1 MDEMKKCGGICFWPT
16 PIMHSTKPPYDGSRN
31 SNDEF
36 CHVSMQFIKTFVTS
50 ITTFAIDE
58 LHQDMANVVIEVA
71 KVGLNSFKLDG

>member
-1 MDEMKKCGGICFWPT
+1 
-16 PIMHSTKPPYDGSRN
+16 
-31 SNDEF
+31 
-36 CHVSMQFIKTFVTS
+36 MQFIKTFVTS